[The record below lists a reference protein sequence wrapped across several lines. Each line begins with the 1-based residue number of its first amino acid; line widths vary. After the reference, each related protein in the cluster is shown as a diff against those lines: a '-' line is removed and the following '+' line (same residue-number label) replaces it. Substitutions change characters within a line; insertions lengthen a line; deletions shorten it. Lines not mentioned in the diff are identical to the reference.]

1 MKSIEDINQKI
12 SRGEAAVLT
21 AAELKRRI
29 AEGEHLT
36 VSDVDVVTTATFG
49 IMSGTLALLHIHV
62 SEPGTF
68 HHAEKA
74 WLNGVP
80 AIPGPCPNERIG
92 VVDLVVFGTS
102 RANPSYGG
110 GHLFRDLV
118 EGKKVELVIEAAG
131 IEISR
136 KVTLSELGL
145 ARMVTTRSAFMNY
158 QAFINRSQSTVKTI
172 FSVQGISGPYREVTV
187 SGCGDINPLQNDP
200 QGRVIGVGSR
210 VLLNGGMGYIMG
222 QGTRSSREHPNL
234 AAFADMKE
242 MVPDMMGGFV
252 TADGPECITSLGVAI
267 PVIDNTIL
275 DSIRISNAGIPLP
288 IADIEDRTAFTSSHY
303 GEVWDHTDLV
313 ITYSPE
319 ACLQCE
325 PCQAAAIC
333 PTRAI
338 IPGEKIDPLRCV
350 HCGTCI
356 RECIGDAFY
365 GDLGT
370 ITVDGNPVPITCRQS
385 SREHALRICDHL
397 KALVTEGKFHLMGK
411 CGNLW

>member
-118 EGKKVELVIEAAG
+118 EGK
-131 IEISR
+131 R
-136 KVTLSELGL
+136 W
-145 ARMVTTRSAFMNY
+145 
-158 QAFINRSQSTVKTI
+158 
-172 FSVQGISGPYREVTV
+172 
-187 SGCGDINPLQNDP
+187 
-200 QGRVIGVGSR
+200 
-210 VLLNGGMGYIMG
+210 
-222 QGTRSSREHPNL
+222 SS
-234 AAFADMKE
+234 
-242 MVPDMMGGFV
+242 
-252 TADGPECITSLGVAI
+252 
-267 PVIDNTIL
+267 
-275 DSIRISNAGIPLP
+275 
-288 IADIEDRTAFTSSHY
+288 
-303 GEVWDHTDLV
+303 
-313 ITYSPE
+313 
-319 ACLQCE
+319 
-325 PCQAAAIC
+325 
-333 PTRAI
+333 
-338 IPGEKIDPLRCV
+338 
-350 HCGTCI
+350 
-356 RECIGDAFY
+356 
-365 GDLGT
+365 
-370 ITVDGNPVPITCRQS
+370 
-385 SREHALRICDHL
+385 
-397 KALVTEGKFHLMGK
+397 
-411 CGNLW
+411 